1 MFSARGGFQGG
12 SAADGD
18 PYWANVELLLTARTG
33 TLVDAAKSAAIGVT
47 SGVGAVIYSSPV
59 NYNPY
64 SFGQSS
70 FARWS
75 VAAYSPRNASGQFT
89 HETWWRSFGTSAAT
103 AYEVAWMINPINPA
117 IGNIIG
123 QIGSIANANK
133 WSINS
138 IGGTNY
144 NFTTASA
151 YDQTWH
157 HVCFTR
163 DASNVIR
170 FFYDGVLYGTT
181 VTSSQTFN
189 FGNQMIFGGAGGSD
203 NASNGYWD
211 DYRLTIGVCRYTTT
225 FTQPVGPLPIG

>member
-12 SAADGD
+12 SAAGD
-18 PYWANVELLLTARTG
+18 PYWSNVELLLTARTG

-47 SGVGAVIYSSPV
+47 TGVGVTIYGSPV

-70 FARWS
+70 QARWN

-89 HETWWRSFGTSAAT
+89 HETWWRSFGTSAAS
-103 AYEVAWMINPINPA
+103 AFEVAWAINPINQP

-123 QIGSIANANK
+123 QIGTTNSNR

-138 IGGTNY
+138 ISSVNY
-144 NFTTASA
+144 NFTASSA

-189 FGNQMIFGGAGGSD
+189 FGNQMIFGGGGGGD
-203 NASNGYWD
+203 NYSNSYWD

-225 FTQPVGPLPIG
+225 FTPPVGPLPIG